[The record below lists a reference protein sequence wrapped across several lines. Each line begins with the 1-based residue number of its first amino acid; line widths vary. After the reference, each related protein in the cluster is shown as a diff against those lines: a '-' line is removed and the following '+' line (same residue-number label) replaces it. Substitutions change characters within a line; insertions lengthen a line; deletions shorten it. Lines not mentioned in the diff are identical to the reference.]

1 MLTKI
6 NTNDFAAYLERK
18 LPFIIYNPSAFHSY
32 IGLTPCEA
40 SHRITVTESNSRGTY
55 IVRIH
60 GLFLPSG
67 QRDSSVGTERVYIL
81 RLENNKWECVARTE
95 FDIPPT
101 DEYASEKNKNTP
113 AIDVAVISAVNEYCE
128 KILDAKNA

>member
-6 NTNDFAAYLERK
+6 NTNDLAAYLEKK
-18 LPFIIYNPSAFHSY
+18 LPFIIYNPSAFRSY

-40 SHRITVTESNSRGTY
+40 SHKITVTESNSRGRY

-67 QRDSSVGTERVYIL
+67 QRDSSVGAERVYNL
-81 RLENNKWECVARTE
+81 SLDKGRWMCVARTE
-95 FDIPPT
+95 FDIPPI
-101 DEYASEKNKNTP
+101 YFHN
-113 AIDVAVISAVNEYCE
+113 IR
-128 KILDAKNA
+128 